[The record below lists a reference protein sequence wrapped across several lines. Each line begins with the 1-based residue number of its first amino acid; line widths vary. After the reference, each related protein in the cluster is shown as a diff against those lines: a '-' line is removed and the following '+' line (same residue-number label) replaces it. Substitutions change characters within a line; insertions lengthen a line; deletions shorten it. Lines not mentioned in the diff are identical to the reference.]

1 MIFLFGIVYNPFL
14 RGVSLGYF
22 PIFIH
27 EQSAVIKILWNEN

>member
-22 PIFIH
+22 PVFIY
-27 EQSAVIKILWNEN
+27 EQRATNKSSVE